1 MSRTIWRQ
9 SRRATRD
16 LIAIR
21 DYTVATWGHAQAKTY
36 LAGIRMAIDRVAET
50 PSLRRSCGGE
60 LPGYFRLVVGSHVV
74 FYREAESTVH
84 VERIL
89 HQRMDFESHL

>member
-1 MSRTIWRQ
+1 M
-9 SRRATRD
+9 
-16 LIAIR
+16 
-21 DYTVATWGHAQAKTY
+21 ATWGQTQAKAY

>member
-1 MSRTIWRQ
+1 MPVWTLSQ
-9 SRRATRD
+9 RATGD

-21 DYTVATWGHAQAKTY
+21 DYTIAIWDRTQAKTY
-36 LAGIRMAIDRVAET
+36 LAGIRMAIDRVAGA
-50 PSLRRSCGGE
+50 PSLRRSCGDE

-74 FYREAESTVH
+74 FYRESERTVH

-89 HQRMDFESHL
+89 HRRMDLESHL